1 MLKTQRHDAILR
13 RLDADGAVVVTAL
26 AEALHVDPVTVRRD
40 LAELEHHGRIRRVH
54 GGAVAREAAA
64 ASGGSSEQSPR
75 IAEAAARAIPD
86 GSVVFIGPGT
96 LAAEIVPY
104 LQPYAHLTVIT
115 NALDVAWSLARQRQH
130 TLHVIGGQV
139 GAGHGIFGDP
149 EPLRR
154 IRADIVILEADGLD
168 AERGLTH
175 DDRETATMARALFAL
190 GAQMVVLIPPERLGR
205 AGALFIAPASEID
218 VMITGREADT
228 PAIWDLS
235 ELGIRM
241 VLT

>member
-1 MLKTQRHDAILR
+1 MLKSQRHDAILR
-13 RLDADGAVVVTAL
+13 QLDADGAVVVAAL
-26 AEALHVDPVTVRRD
+26 AEVLRVDPVTVRRD
-40 LAELEHHGRIRRVH
+40 LAELEQQARLRRVH

-64 ASGGSSEQSPR
+64 TFGDSSEQSRR

-104 LQPYAHLTVIT
+104 LQSHAHLTVVT
-115 NALDVAWSLARQRQH
+115 NALDVAYNLARQRQH
-130 TLHVIGGQV
+130 TLHVIGGQL
-139 GAGHGIFGDP
+139 GAGHGIYSDP
-149 EPLRR
+149 EALRR
-154 IRADIVILEADGLD
+154 IRADNVILEADGLD

-175 DDRETATMARALFAL
+175 DDQEAAAMTRALFAL
-190 GAQMVVLIPPERLGR
+190 GAQTIVLIAPERLGR
-205 AGALFIAPASEID
+205 AGALFVAPASEID
-218 VMITGREADT
+218 VLITGRAADA